1 MALILGLKNTTTQT
15 VPINGIINLGTVY
28 RKNCKRTRSGLP
40 TYVTNGSSVTLN
52 GTGFYHIT
60 ATAVGSG
67 TAAGV
72 LTAQLYENGVAIPGA
87 ISSSTITTA
96 DTEIRSLTIDYYIKV
111 DSECILGTW
120 AVSPKTL
127 TLVNTGVE
135 ATYTSVVFNV
145 EKVVG

>member
-15 VPINGIINLGTVY
+15 VPINGLINLGTVY
-28 RKNCKRTRSGLP
+28 RKNCKRTRSGLL

-96 DTEIRSLTIDYYIKV
+96 NTEVRTLVIDYYIKV
-111 DSECILGTW
+111 DNECVLGNWTV
-120 AVSPKTL
+120 APKTL
-127 TLVNTGVE
+127 TLVGSGVE
-135 ATYTSVVFNV
+135 GSYTNVLFNV
-145 EKVVG
+145 DKVAG

>member
-1 MALILGLKNTTTQT
+1 MALILGLKNTTSQT
-15 VPINGIINLGTVY
+15 VLTNGLINLGTTY
-28 RKNCKRTRSGLP
+28 RKYCKRTPQCLP
-40 TYVTNGSSVTLN
+40 TFVSSGTSVTLN
-52 GTGFYHIT
+52 GTGIYHIT
-60 ATAVGSG
+60 ATLTGSG
-67 TAAGV
+67 TTAGI

-96 DTEIRSLTIDYYIKV
+96 DTEVRTLVIDYYIKV